1 MNSIFEEQRSPI
13 DEFLGTKSGDYTDSF
28 ADNMRVTKISVQRDE
43 LGRDWTYAMMHLV
56 AQRLL
61 LEIRSSTEG
70 SVLLDVASQFSFISF
85 AASFYNVVYLEVR
98 SNNSKISCEGICNMT
113 GITCEAQSIPIHDG
127 QVDVITSLHAIEHFG
142 LGRYGDK
149 LDYFGDRKALAEFS
163 RVLKSD
169 GYLIAGVPTCL
180 TSRIEFNGQRVYDP
194 ADFDEMVVS
203 SGLTKVKTFVVYPP
217 SSRPDG
223 IIVGDRES
231 LAAWPATHTP
241 PVYLGVYKKV

>member
-1 MNSIFEEQRSPI
+1 MNSIFDAPATPL
-13 DEFLGTKSGDYTDSF
+13 DDFLSTKQGDYKDIFSDTL
-28 ADNMRVTKISVQRDE
+28 RTTKVAVQRE
-43 LGRDWTYAMMHLV
+43 EIARDWTYAMMHLV

-61 LEIRSSTEG
+61 LEIRGATEG

-98 SNNSKISCEGICNMT
+98 SNNSKISCEGVCNMT
-113 GITCEAQSIPIHDG
+113 GITCEAQEIPVHDE
-127 QVDVITSLHAIEHFG
+127 QVDVVTSLHAIEHFG

-149 LDYFGDRKALAEFS
+149 LDYYGDRKAVAEFA
-163 RVLKSD
+163 RVLKRD
-169 GYLIAGVPTCL
+169 GYLMAGVPTCL
-180 TSRIEFNGQRVYDP
+180 KSRIEFNGQRVYDP
-194 ADFDEMVVS
+194 VDFDEMVES
-203 SGLTKVKTFVVYPP
+203 SGFSKVKTFVVYPP
-217 SSRPDG
+217 NSRPDG